1 MLGAALDEAAS
12 PNSPPEE
19 APVIYELRT
28 YTIVPGRMPDIER
41 RFSQVTL
48 RLFAKHGMQIVG
60 FWRTVENGQ
69 PIDELVYVLAHQ
81 DQAARDASF
90 AAFRED
96 PEWLAAKAESEKN
109 GAIVAQVESKILTP
123 TAYSPLQ

>member
-1 MLGAALDEAAS
+1 MEG
-12 PNSPPEE
+12 E

-28 YTIVPGRMPDIER
+28 YIVVPGRMADIEK
-41 RFSQVTL
+41 RFSEVTL
-48 RLFAKHGMQIVG
+48 RLFRKHGMEIVW
-60 FWRTVENGQ
+60 FWRTVANGR
-69 PIDELVYVLAHQ
+69 PIDELVYILAHG

-90 AAFRED
+90 AAFQSD

-109 GAIVAQVESKILTP
+109 GAIVARVESKMLTP